1 MHARIHG
8 ADAIQ
13 RFAFRLLMPVGYQ
26 MADLKL
32 HKKQPGL
39 FLRMLYAVAD
49 AVLFRSLRNSLGLSN
64 ARICYST
71 GALLSPEAFRFYHA
85 LNLPVNSLYG
95 TTEGGALT
103 GSQDGDIHADTVG
116 PVHRGAEVRI
126 ADGGEITYRQPGMFA
141 GYYKDPEKT
150 AQTLKE
156 GWFHTGDS
164 GFLREDG
171 HLIFVDR
178 VNDVVV
184 MQNGD
189 RLSPQLVESRLRFSP
204 YIKDAWVMTGPG
216 KGYASAVII
225 MNYDHVSR
233 WAGQKKVTCTTFEE
247 LSQRPEVCELIGQ
260 DIHRINDTLPPGCRI
275 RKYVILQKEFDPDEG
290 ELTRTRK
297 LRRTVL
303 ERRYRDVVDAIYGD
317 KTDVPMEARITHPD
331 GRIGGIKTTLG
342 IKTVEGADS

>member
-1 MHARIHG
+1 MDI
-8 ADAIQ
+8 
-13 RFAFRLLMPVGYQ
+13 
-26 MADLKL
+26 
-32 HKKQPGL
+32 
-39 FLRMLYAVAD
+39 LY
-49 AVLFRSLRNSLGLSN
+49 S
-64 ARICYST
+64 
-71 GALLSPEAFRFYHA
+71 
-85 LNLPVNSLYG
+85 
-95 TTEGGALT
+95 
-103 GSQDGDIHADTVG
+103 
-116 PVHRGAEVRI
+116 
-126 ADGGEITYRQPGMFA
+126 
-141 GYYKDPEKT
+141 
-150 AQTLKE
+150 
-156 GWFHTGDS
+156 
-164 GFLREDG
+164 
-171 HLIFVDR
+171 VDR

-275 RKYVILQKEFDPDEG
+275 RKYIILQKEFDPDEG

-303 ERRYRDVVDAIYGD
+303 ERRYRDVVDAIYGG

-331 GRIGGIKTTLG
+331 GRMGAIKTTVG